1 MKKFFTIFLTA
12 VMAISA
18 ANAQDM
24 DMKEFRRT
32 IRQRKMEA
40 RLSSHELNQRS
51 NKYAVKEAKRL
62 TKEGWVVAAGI
73 LPLEKQLDKAYHMQ
87 YEYDENG
94 FPKFILGQA
103 MAFGGAY
110 DAAKMQAV
118 NNAKVELAGLIETE
132 VTALT
137 ESTVAN
143 SEMSPNV
150 AASINEAVQATKSL
164 IAQKIGRVVV
174 VSETYK
180 KTKKGYQ
187 VQVLIGYNAKMA
199 MDYAKEIVKK
209 RLEEKGEQLH
219 DELDRMW
226 GSLEN

>member
-1 MKKFFTIFLTA
+1 MKKIFTIILSTI
-12 VMAISA
+12 MAISV
-18 ANAQDM
+18 ANAQDF
-24 DMKEFRRT
+24 DMKEFRKT
-32 IRQRKMEA
+32 IRQRKIEA
-40 RLSSHELNQRS
+40 RLSNHELNQRS
-51 NKYAVKEAKRL
+51 NKYAVKESKRL
-62 TKEGWVVAAGI
+62 TKEGWVVPAGI

-94 FPKFILGQA
+94 FPKYILGQA

-110 DAAKMQAV
+110 DSAKMQAV

-143 SEMSPNV
+143 SEISPKT

-164 IAQKIGRVVV
+164 IAQKLGRVVV
-174 VSETYK
+174 VSESYK
-180 KTKKGYQ
+180 KSKKGYQ

-199 MDYAKEIVKK
+199 MDYAKELVKK

-219 DELDRMW
+219 DELDKMW
-226 GSLEN
+226 GSLEK